1 MTRGILFYA
10 FNNESTDYE
19 AIAKWNA
26 ERVEKY
32 LGLPST
38 IITDKT
44 LAESGGKRIMHPGRD
59 LETVTWLN
67 AGRHSAYEHSPYDE
81 TVVLDVDYIVSSD
94 QLLSLFGTDKH
105 FQIQQQVHDVTARN
119 DFYAQTTFGQLEFPQ
134 SWATVIYF
142 KKDPRSKEIFDFVRM
157 IKENYSH
164 YANLYKFPRQPFRN
178 DYAFSIALA
187 ALAGHRTTDEYR
199 IPWPLTTSTHNVDVT
214 VEGNKIHLQYDKNNK
229 PQRLTIQDQDL
240 HVLNKHTLGDICGT

>member
-19 AIAKWNA
+19 KIAQWNA

-44 LAESGGKRIMHPGRD
+44 LAESGGRRIMHPGVD

-81 TVVLDVDYIVSSD
+81 TIVLDVDYIVSSA
-94 QLLSLFGTDKH
+94 QLLKLFGTEKY

-119 DFYAQTTFGQLEFPQ
+119 DFYAQTTFGQLNFPQ

-142 KKDPRSKEIFDFVRM
+142 KKDPRAKEIFDFVKM

-164 YANLYKFPRQPFRN
+164 YAKLYKFPQQPFRN
-178 DYAFSIALA
+178 DYAFSIALT
-187 ALAGHRTTDEYR
+187 ALCGHVLTDEYR
-199 IPWPLTTSTHNVDVT
+199 IPWPLTTSTHNVDIKVD
-214 VEGNKIHLQYDKNNK
+214 GNRIDLEYKKNNK
-229 PQRLTIQDQDL
+229 PMRLTIQDQDL
-240 HVLNKHTLGDICGT
+240 HVLNKHTLGDIVGT